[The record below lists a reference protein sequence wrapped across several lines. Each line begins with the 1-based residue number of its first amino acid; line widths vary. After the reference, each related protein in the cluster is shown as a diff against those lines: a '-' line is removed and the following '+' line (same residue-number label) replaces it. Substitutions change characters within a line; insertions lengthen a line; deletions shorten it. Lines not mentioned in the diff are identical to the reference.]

1 MGNQGGV
8 HAGGRPIELTTAAL
22 VECLETTHGRVGR
35 LLAGLEAADWD
46 ANVPATPAWSVGDV
60 VAHLAESDRDALAAA
75 QGAWELPGTLDNWT
89 AAGVAAHR
97 GEAPEA
103 RLEGWEAAADAL
115 RWHLAAL
122 DAEGWRGRAPWVAG
136 TVSVKTL
143 GVLRLNDA
151 WLHGRDM
158 AEATGRRFEADEATL
173 AFLADLAA
181 RTIPGGLSRRGRA
194 RPGAVILVRL
204 GAHQWLL
211 GGAAGERPAPD
222 APPDLVLEADPM
234 AFVLRAAGRTTT
246 DPWQAHGDGTLL
258 ADVAATLSSVS

>member
-151 WLHGRDM
+151 WLHGHDL
-158 AEATGRRFEADEATL
+158 AEASGQPFPADPPTL

-181 RTIPGGLSRRGRA
+181 RTVPGGLSRRGRA
-194 RPGAVILVRL
+194 RPGAVILLRL
-204 GAHQWLL
+204 GQARWLL
-211 GGAAGERPAPD
+211 GGAAGERPDPGAD
-222 APPDLVLEADPM
+222 PDLVLEAEPV
-234 AFVLRAAGRTTT
+234 AFVLRAAGRLAGEPWGVTG
-246 DPWQAHGDGTLL
+246 DPSLA
-258 ADVAATLSSVS
+258 ADVAETLSSVR

>member
-1 MGNQGGV
+1 VGREGGV

-35 LLAGLEAADWD
+35 LLAGLGPADWD
-46 ANVPATPAWSVGDV
+46 RNVPATPAWSVGDV
-60 VAHLAESDRDALAAA
+60 TAHLAEGDRAALAAA
-75 QGAWELPGTLDNWT
+75 QGAWELPGTLDDWN

-122 DAEGWRGRAPWVAG
+122 DAEGWRGRAPWVVG
-136 TVSVKTL
+136 TVSVRTL
-143 GVLRLNDA
+143 GVLRVNDA

-158 AEATGRRFEADEATL
+158 AEAAGRRFEADETTL

-204 GAHQWLL
+204 GGRRWLL
-211 GGAAGERPAPD
+211 GGAAGERPGPD

-234 AFVLRAAGRTTT
+234 AFVLRAAGRTTA
-246 DPWQAHGDGTLL
+246 DPWRAEGDASL
-258 ADVAATLSSVS
+258 AEAVAATLSSVQ

>member
-35 LLAGLEAADWD
+35 LLAGLEAADWA

-75 QGAWELPGTLDNWT
+75 QGAWELPGTLDDWT

-151 WLHGRDM
+151 WLHGRDV
-158 AEATGRRFEADEATL
+158 AEATGRRFGADEVTL

-246 DPWQAHGDGTLL
+246 DPWRAQGDAGLA
-258 ADVAATLSSVS
+258 ADVASTLSTVR